1 MEHILNGDSKVF
13 YCVAG
18 GVAVGCVAMLGYVH
32 VRPKPA
38 FCGGK
43 GFAKSDGLTLK
54 YWNGRGLME
63 VPRLMLAKRNLYASA
78 GDFADIR
85 VTTDSLDDYEAGNNT
100 QLVSYDSVANT
111 LDSNLGRMPILECN
125 GKSIGQSA
133 AINYFVAKR
142 LDLLG
147 DSDLEA
153 GQVMSVLASLD
164 ELNASM
170 RKIIPYGVEPT
181 EEQLNQF
188 FDEPEHDVTGPAQR
202 SNRDKRLFRWY
213 CGRLENVICKDSEW
227 AVGKRMSLADISIYR
242 MLYDNLEGNQAHDNL
257 KAYRREPLG
266 SMKKV
271 NEALRSYP
279 KLLNI
284 CKTVKSDPS
293 IKKYIEERLL
303 QRF

>member
-18 GVAVGCVAMLGYVH
+18 GVAVGCAAMLGYVH

-63 VPRLMLAKRNLYASA
+63 VPRLMLAKRNMYASA

-100 QLVSYDSVANT
+100 VVSYDSVANT
-111 LDSNLGRMPILECN
+111 LDSNLGRLPILECN

-142 LDLLG
+142 LDCLG
-147 DSDLEA
+147 T
-153 GQVMSVLASLD
+153 MTW
-164 ELNASM
+164 
-170 RKIIPYGVEPT
+170 KP
-181 EEQLNQF
+181 
-188 FDEPEHDVTGPAQR
+188 
-202 SNRDKRLFRWY
+202 DK
-213 CGRLENVICKDSEW
+213 
-227 AVGKRMSLADISIYR
+227 
-242 MLYDNLEGNQAHDNL
+242 
-257 KAYRREPLG
+257 
-266 SMKKV
+266 
-271 NEALRSYP
+271 
-279 KLLNI
+279 
-284 CKTVKSDPS
+284 
-293 IKKYIEERLL
+293 
-303 QRF
+303 